1 MPWNNLTTAEVLE
14 EFTPSEQATLQGIQG
29 ATGNLANI
37 LLRAIQSA
45 RGAISA
51 GGYELGEGTTI
62 PDQLRG
68 EVIAI
73 ARWRWL
79 ISFPQ
84 LKSMQTAERKAA
96 NDEAVKKLDAAA
108 NQEFNVE
115 SPSTTTASSSG
126 NWNSERK
133 IIGRAFPIPPP
144 GSQFQTSADNS
155 GYANPDGP
163 QDDV

>member
-1 MPWNNLTTAEVLE
+1 MAWNNLTTAEVLQ
-14 EFTPSEQATLQGIQG
+14 EFTPAEQVTLQGIQG
-29 ATGNLANI
+29 ATGNLADI

-51 GGYELGEGTTI
+51 GGYELGSGVTI

-84 LKSMQTAERKAA
+84 LKVMQTAERKAA
-96 NDEAVKKLDAAA
+96 NDEAVKKLAAAA
-108 NQEFNVE
+108 NQEFNIE
-115 SPSTTTASSSG
+115 SPTTASGSG

-133 IIGRAFPIPPP
+133 IIGRAFPIPTP
-144 GSQFQTSADNS
+144 GSQFQTSSTNS

-163 QDDV
+163 EDEA